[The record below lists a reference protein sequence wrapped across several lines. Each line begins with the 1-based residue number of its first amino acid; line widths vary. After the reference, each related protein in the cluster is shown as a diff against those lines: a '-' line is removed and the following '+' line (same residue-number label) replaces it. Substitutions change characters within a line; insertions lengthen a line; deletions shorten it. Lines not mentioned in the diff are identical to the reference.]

1 MKPASTLPS
10 FIRRVGIPDRPRWHS
25 RRYGIIPAAS
35 RSWARCRSIARR
47 PALFERAVSIP
58 GIAHLSAAGL
68 RRLRSATHVLGDR
81 YHKDALLLAAVRDD
95 VHRGIALA
103 QGPRPRTGHGRGAVR
118 LVGLE
123 THPLT

>member
-1 MKPASTLPS
+1 MDTARSNNAGP
-10 FIRRVGIPDRPRWHS
+10 VGVSEIPE
-25 RRYGIIPAAS
+25 
-35 RSWARCRSIARR
+35 CRGQGDRR

-68 RRLRSATHVLGDR
+68 RRLRSAAHVLGDR
-81 YHKDALLLAAVRDD
+81 YHKDALLLATVRDD

-103 QGPRPRTGHGRGAVR
+103 QGPRPRTGHGRGALR

-123 THPLT
+123 AHPLT